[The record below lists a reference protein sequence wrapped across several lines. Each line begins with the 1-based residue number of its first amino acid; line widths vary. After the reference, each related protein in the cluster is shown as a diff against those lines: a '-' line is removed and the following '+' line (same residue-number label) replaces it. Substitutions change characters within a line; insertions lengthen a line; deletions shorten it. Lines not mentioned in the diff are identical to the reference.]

1 MRALRGRPA
10 GWQFGC
16 GQASLPQGLF
26 QPYEIETNFTTFA
39 LARACL
45 RPHHRPIHRGVGMGN
60 QLFAAVRRGK
70 LKPGMA
76 GEYAKRIETGALPIL
91 KKMHGFNGYYL
102 IVGADDT
109 ITAVSLFTNKAT
121 AEAAMKTMMA
131 WIKVN
136 LAPLLAAPIETVEG
150 TVLVAA

>member
-1 MRALRGRPA
+1 
-10 GWQFGC
+10 
-16 GQASLPQGLF
+16 
-26 QPYEIETNFTTFA
+26 
-39 LARACL
+39 
-45 RPHHRPIHRGVGMGN
+45 MGN

-91 KKMHGFNGYYL
+91 KKLHGFNGYYL

-136 LAPLLAAPIETVEG
+136 LAPLLAAPLETIEG